1 MNNTPPLTRNTIT
14 GILTLS
20 RGLRAV
26 SYLEPQHNGTPSG
39 QDVKCVVASSF
50 YSRTERTLNDTDAF
64 NREAKGH
71 PLYHK
76 RPLAS
81 RDCSPHELSTQ
92 PAMAYSIKGKHD
104 MVGNSAVSAISP
116 VAMFSYYGC
125 YRSVTP
131 KDSLIY

>member
-1 MNNTPPLTRNTIT
+1 MTPKQQATALAES
-14 GILTLS
+14 LALAA
-20 RGLRAV
+20 LA
-26 SYLEPQHNGTPSG
+26 GTMC
-39 QDVKCVVASSF
+39 DFHK
-50 YSRTERTLNDTDAF
+50 
-64 NREAKGH
+64 REAKGH